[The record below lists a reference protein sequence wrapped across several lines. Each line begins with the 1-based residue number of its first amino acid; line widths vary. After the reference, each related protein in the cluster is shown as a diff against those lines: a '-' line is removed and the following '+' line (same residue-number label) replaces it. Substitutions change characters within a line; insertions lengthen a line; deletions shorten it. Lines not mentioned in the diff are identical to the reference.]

1 MVWRWYPRHSQ
12 SMKWVPC
19 FRRKMIRPSLPRVRS
34 MQVHSTA
41 VCTALLWKLESS
53 RHIDLCLLHLA
64 PNITKICEVTAAC
77 PACRSFSVACS
88 RSREVLVPFILS
100 HYTRVRPTIGIGGP
114 WTSGRS
120 TFAQQF
126 YTASRTALNIFS
138 ACLFSTPRCPFLDL
152 VMFAHTFFGWSGTC
166 FPWPLT

>member
-1 MVWRWYPRHSQ
+1 
-12 SMKWVPC
+12 MKCVPC

-41 VCTALLWKLESS
+41 VCTALFCTLESS

-100 HYTRVRPTIGIGGP
+100 HYTRVRAT
-114 WTSGRS
+114 TRELLDVRRS
-120 TFAQQF
+120 PNNFIF

-152 VMFAHTFFGWSGTC
+152 VMFAHTFFG
-166 FPWPLT
+166 